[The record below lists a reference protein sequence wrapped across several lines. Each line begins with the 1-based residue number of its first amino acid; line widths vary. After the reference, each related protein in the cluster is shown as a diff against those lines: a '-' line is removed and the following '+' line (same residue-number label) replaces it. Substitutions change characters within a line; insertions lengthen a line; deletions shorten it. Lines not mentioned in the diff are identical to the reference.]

1 MSRRKF
7 RTKCGENSELVLI
20 INPKFIAIMMRAID
34 NYVEKLKELYVITDV
49 NAWCPQIR
57 SEKSLV
63 LLKKICLLILQ

>member
-49 NAWCPQIR
+49 NAWCP
-57 SEKSLV
+57 
-63 LLKKICLLILQ
+63 